1 MADFLFN
8 INDGFAD
15 ALLRGYRSTFLRDD
29 EFHHL
34 KQCKS
39 VEDVRL
45 NLQETDYGDFLQEE
59 SVVSAKAVKYRGT
72 EKWVKQFQFLRAQA
86 AQPMAQFLDFITYE
100 YMIGNIM
107 TLLKATMDSEE
118 RVDPEK
124 LLDQCHPLGMF
135 NHSTMKSIL
144 AFENSPQGYADLY
157 ATVLVDTPVGKY
169 FSQYIKD
176 QLQRDVV
183 GGADEVRSILAEVPM
198 FALENTL
205 YKIYLE
211 DFYRFCLSLGG
222 ETAEVSAQ

>member
-1 MADFLFN
+1 MW
-8 INDGFAD
+8 G
-15 ALLRGYRSTFLRDD
+15 R
-29 EFHHL
+29 
-34 KQCKS
+34 
-39 VEDVRL
+39 
-45 NLQETDYGDFLQEE
+45 
-59 SVVSAKAVKYRGT
+59 
-72 EKWVKQFQFLRAQA
+72 
-86 AQPMAQFLDFITYE
+86 YE

-157 ATVLVDTPVGKY
+157 ATVLVDTPVGRLSNYSQLPRISLRRPSLIGKY